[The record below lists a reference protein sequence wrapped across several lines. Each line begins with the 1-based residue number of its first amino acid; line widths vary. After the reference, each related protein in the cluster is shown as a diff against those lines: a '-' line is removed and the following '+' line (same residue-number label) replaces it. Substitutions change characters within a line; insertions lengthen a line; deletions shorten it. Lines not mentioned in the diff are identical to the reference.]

1 MLKYLFILLLLSQAV
16 FAQKISVD
24 ERRKRILN
32 IVEEELSEASRL
44 AKQQEYKSPDTLLRM
59 SELFLE
65 KARLWREMEN
75 EQYLSIPPEK
85 RRGLNKNS
93 YFKRSNS
100 YFESAN
106 KYALNVAKKF
116 PRYKGMGD
124 VYYIL
129 AYNYKE
135 LGRNNLAKKYFGYSV
150 KKAPANTKIASKAK
164 LALADYH
171 YNDNQFKQ
179 AVPLYEASI
188 NKVDERWWTKDAF
201 NLAWSYYRIR
211 KYDKAINLMREIHQ
225 KSANNKYIDMRSMVE
240 RDIGIFYV
248 DAGKINDAVKFYK
261 SIGLKYNEQFIK
273 IANSIMAQGR
283 FTQAESLLAHIA
295 KTEKSRDRKI
305 EILLAQLN
313 LYDKFKKTPPHY
325 AASKELV
332 SMHQQKPLG
341 RDEFKTL
348 VYHVNK
354 QAAELQKDS
363 TSPVYKTVLKVR
375 RRKARESIAY
385 FELAAV
391 LSPNEKAEK
400 VFFQGETSYAAR
412 LYTKALG
419 FYITAFDT
427 AKATKNS
434 KIMSQSLEGML
445 SSLGQKSLN
454 AKTAE
459 KNYVPVYSRYLSV
472 DSKSKR
478 ARSIYVKLFNS
489 QFDAKDIAG
498 AEKIMG
504 EFAKNFPKHFKTQE
518 AMLAKVMEHYRS
530 QKDYQSVKNYVVR
543 INQGEFQVSKKYAD
557 ALRSLMTKIQI
568 EGVQSSLE
576 RGDKGVA
583 LQGYHKI
590 YESPESTANA
600 KINAAY
606 NLSALYYEL
615 GDSNQSYAWG
625 VKAVK
630 DMKVKDVTKFADSF
644 LSISSGLFLRQ
655 NFAQSADLSYRLL
668 AKLCKVN
675 SSNKVVSYKNAVFI
689 SLANGDLDKAL
700 EIRDFGKSCM
710 IPDVTISEV
719 SIEILK
725 DLAKEK
731 RWENYEKL
739 ISDLERNSRNYPHLI
754 IPFEDLRVEFTK
766 IGNTTQAVGIEAKQ
780 TKFFN
785 QSKAQKL
792 DIPVEALDLMSSRM
806 LASVIA
812 KKANLDRIQL
822 SFPEASFN
830 NAVKAKLQILDQ
842 LTNEVNEIQKLGSG
856 KGIVE
861 AYRYVIAAYEEF
873 GTSLKSFAP
882 EGKSPEY
889 VASFQ
894 KAMADVYVPILQNA
908 NKLRSEI
915 KTLIS
920 ENKILSETNFYVLYP
935 TESQKRYVTSKGAV
949 LMERGGKR

>member
-16 FAQKISVD
+16 LAQKISVD
-24 ERRKRILN
+24 ERRKRILG

-44 AKQQEYKSPDTLLRM
+44 AKQQEFKSPDTLLRM

-85 RRGLNKNS
+85 RRSLDKKS
-93 YFKRSNS
+93 YFKRSND

-106 KYALNVAKKF
+106 KYALNVANKF
-116 PRYKGMGD
+116 PKYKGMGD

-135 LGRNNLAKKYFGYSV
+135 LGRNDLAKKYFGYSV
-150 KKAPANTKIASKAK
+150 KKAPGNSVISNKAK

-211 KYDKAINLMREIHQ
+211 QYDKAINLMREIHK

-248 DAGKINDAVKFYK
+248 DAGKINDAIKFYE

-273 IANSIMAQGR
+273 IANSIMGQGR

-295 KTEKSRDRKI
+295 KTEKDRDKKI

-313 LYDKFKKTPPHY
+313 LYDKFKKTPSHL
-325 AASKELV
+325 AAAKELV

-341 RDEFKTL
+341 SDELKTL

-363 TSPVYKTVLKVR
+363 TSPVYQTVIKVR
-375 RRKARESIAY
+375 RRKAKESIAY
-385 FELAAV
+385 FELAAI

-400 VFFQGETSYAAR
+400 VFFQGETSYAAG
-412 LYTKALG
+412 LYSQALG
-419 FYITAFDT
+419 LYITAFDT
-427 AKATKNS
+427 AKASKNT

-454 AKTAE
+454 VKIAE
-459 KNYVPVYSRYLSV
+459 KNYIPVYSRYLSV
-472 DSKSKR
+472 DSTSKR
-478 ARSIYVKLFNS
+478 ASSIYVKLFNS
-489 QFDAKDIAG
+489 QFDAGDIAG
-498 AEKIMG
+498 AEKTMG
-504 EFAKNFPKHFKTQE
+504 EFAKNFPKRFKTQE

-530 QKDYQSVKNYVVR
+530 KKDYQSVKNYVVR

-568 EGVQSSLE
+568 EGVQASLE
-576 RGDKGVA
+576 KGDKGVA

-590 YESPESTANA
+590 YESSESTPNA

-615 GDSNQSYAWG
+615 GDSNQSYSWG

-630 DMKVKDVTKFADSF
+630 DMDVKDVTKFADSF

-655 NFAQSADLSYRLL
+655 HFAQSADLSYRLL
-668 AKLCKVN
+668 AKLCKEN

-689 SLANGDLDKAL
+689 SLANGDLNKAL
-700 EIRDFGKSCM
+700 EIRDFGKNCM

-719 SIEILK
+719 SFEILK

-739 ISDLERNSRNYPHLI
+739 LTELEKNSRNFPQLI
-754 IPFEDLRVEFTK
+754 VPYEDLRIEFTK
-766 IGNTTQAVGIEAKQ
+766 IGNATQAAEIEAKQ
-780 TKFFN
+780 TRFFN

-792 DIPVEALDLMSSRM
+792 DIPVEALDLISGRM
-806 LASVIA
+806 IASVAA
-812 KKANLDRIQL
+812 KKANLDRITL

-830 NAVKAKLQILDQ
+830 NAVKMKLQILDQ
-842 LTNEVNEIQKLGSG
+842 LTSEVNAIEKLGSG

-873 GTSLKSFAP
+873 GTALKNFAP

-908 NKLRSEI
+908 QKLRSEI
-915 KTLIS
+915 KNLIN
-920 ENKILSETNFYVLYP
+920 ENRILSETNFHVLYP
-935 TESQKRYVTSKGAV
+935 NESQKRYVTSKRAV